1 MIGLYY
7 LHSREM
13 AEACAEWQGA
23 VKELVVK
30 AATTKPYCYTHD
42 NSDGTSCTFS
52 YRTLQ
57 EKTYGVSSLI
67 LDGLIPH
74 NIFWNVNHE
83 VANLILKEELDR
95 VFTNIWLFA
104 GYDCQQ
110 IKNEAERC
118 ENNKKHTY
126 LYGCVYEAMKRPFEE
141 LYHYMQVQMQDAIF
155 EKLNIRTCPY
165 CNRHYTFTLTP
176 KVAGDPF
183 ASPEFDH
190 FYPKS
195 LYPTLAVCFYNL
207 VPSCHCCNH
216 GKGKKQL
223 HINPYSSSFD
233 GHFYVCDA
241 SKNVLDKNQLL
252 DIKSEKDIQITYQ
265 GDRDEEEDIKTLGL
279 DQLYSMH
286 SDYVEEI
293 IDKVRAYNSV
303 VREGLIESFQGI
315 YTSSREVYDFVWGRY
330 LDDSEHEK
338 RPLSKFTK
346 DILEQIGVKKSL

>member
-1 MIGLYY
+1 MIGLHY

-13 AEACAEWQGA
+13 TEACTEWQGS
-23 VKELVVK
+23 VKKLVLK
-30 AATTKPYCYTHD
+30 ETATKPYSYTLYYKKGK
-42 NSDGTSCTFS
+42 SKSFS

-57 EKTYGVSSLI
+57 EKIYGVSSII
-67 LDGLIPH
+67 LDSLVPH
-74 NIFWNVNHE
+74 NSFWDVNHE
-83 VANLILKEELDR
+83 VAHLILKEELDR
-95 VFTNIWLFA
+95 VFTNIWSFV

-110 IKNEAERC
+110 IKKEAERC
-118 ENNKKHTY
+118 ANNKKRTY
-126 LYGCVYEAMKRPFEE
+126 LYGYVYEAMKRPFEE
-141 LYHYMQVQMQDAIF
+141 LYGYMQVQMQDPVF

-165 CNRHYTFTLTP
+165 CNRQYTFTLIP
-176 KVAGDPF
+176 KVTGDPF
-183 ASPEFDH
+183 TSPEFDH

-252 DIKSEKDIQITYQ
+252 NVKSEKDIQITYQ
-265 GDRDEEEDIKTLGL
+265 GKKDEEEDIKALGL
-279 DQLYSMH
+279 DKLYSMH

-293 IDKVRAYNSV
+293 IDKVRAYNSAV
-303 VREGLIESFQGI
+303 NEGLIESFQGI
-315 YTSSREVYDFVWGRY
+315 YTSNREVYDFVWGRH

-338 RPLSKFTK
+338 RPLAKFTK
-346 DILEQIGVKKSL
+346 DILEQVGVKRS